1 MHKSIKEKEN
11 VCTFFHNFKV
21 KVKVVEKLWLRNPH
35 LVSGCFLLA
44 ISVIVIYATFEIKYL
59 YICSKKE
66 CNDFSFMLIR
76 DVLADEEKGFI
87 RAR

>member
-1 MHKSIKEKEN
+1 M
-11 VCTFFHNFKV
+11 
-21 KVKVVEKLWLRNPH
+21 VEKLWLRNPH

-59 YICSKKE
+59 YIWSKKE

-87 RAR
+87 RARWTQAKDSEMPAEIMNNPI